1 MFFKRCSA
9 LQKALEKHQT
19 LFCGWTQQHQKNA
32 GVEECIFQKGNVT
45 ITFQEDLREHIVN
58 LFVYH
63 PCKRIGKV
71 VYRQLHHGELDVDLT
86 WLKSALKELGSK
98 SNIEQREVDLF
109 IRFLQLVNIL

>member
-1 MFFKRCSA
+1 MFFNQSSA
-9 LQKALEKHQT
+9 LQRALEKYQA
-19 LFCGWTQQHQKNA
+19 LFCGWTQQHHENA

-45 ITFQEDLREHIVN
+45 ITFQEDIREHVVN
-58 LFVYH
+58 LFVHH
-63 PCKRIGKV
+63 PRKRIGKV
-71 VYRQLHHGELDVDLT
+71 VYRQLYHGELDADLT